1 MAVSMGERVICC
13 MPQSL
18 SNAHHNPLTLSVFI
32 SMLVVELIVFLSL
45 DGVSEWLVTF
55 CGDART
61 EVYEILRNFTKMYS
75 REEQPMRFGFLCK
88 IFGVANNGVLI
99 GVDGNTSPLT
109 RDPQTRYQ
117 LDELVISLMTPIWSP
132 NFRSVPSFSFLFEVV
147 KIFCIDQWIFLY
159 YIDYKQSKVF

>member
-1 MAVSMGERVICC
+1 MQHASIPFERSSQVVI
-13 MPQSL
+13 
-18 SNAHHNPLTLSVFI
+18 HNPLTLSVFI

-45 DGVSEWLVTF
+45 DGVSEWHVRF

-117 LDELVISLMTPIWSP
+117 LDELVVSLMTP